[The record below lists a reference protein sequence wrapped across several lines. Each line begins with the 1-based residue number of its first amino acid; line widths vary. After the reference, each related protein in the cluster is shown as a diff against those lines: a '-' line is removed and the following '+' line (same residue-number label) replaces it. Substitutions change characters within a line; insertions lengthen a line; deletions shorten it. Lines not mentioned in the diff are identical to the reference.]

1 MGKPESEGQLPGP
14 RLRQGLRPPRA
25 LGPAGGGRAHEL
37 ELLLPLGVVGER
49 QLALVEALDEVSFS
63 LVLAAAGSLTGP
75 ALPRE
80 GHEPAL
86 VPGILEGRVIVLQH
100 DLGEHAVF
108 ALPAGLPRGGRR
120 EGEFVC
126 PPWLACLPN
135 GPMLQDQG
143 GTRETGCLRMSAW

>member
-1 MGKPESEGQLPGP
+1 M
-14 RLRQGLRPPRA
+14 
-25 LGPAGGGRAHEL
+25 
-37 ELLLPLGVVGER
+37 VGER

-63 LVLAAAGSLTGP
+63 LVLAAAGGLTGP
-75 ALPRE
+75 TLPCE

-108 ALPAGLPRGGRR
+108 ALPAGLPGVGRR

-126 PPWLACLPN
+126 PPSLASALWACVIGPRKEPQRLGAQECLR
-135 GPMLQDQG
+135 GEVGTLDGEAEVEG
-143 GTRETGCLRMSAW
+143 GTNFADVGSELKYNLVL